1 MQLLQQQNS
10 PDTNTSASLD
20 DDQIQQV
27 RLVCEAPAEVQEVK
41 HISFKEFVASLV
53 CNKSEEVPLP
63 DDNFVKPLRERTC
76 NMGSRQSVLSLSD
89 FTEGSSGKLKQNKQA
104 LIAKTPVRSS
114 VLCRGQQKII
124 SFASPSESIK
134 PLTCL
139 QSESISEHVEVRN
152 GSEDAVVPSN
162 GLKITEF
169 SIPGYDIKLSPFPSG
184 LLVAKPPVFNRVIEV
199 DRCLTFIQEEHR
211 DFPVRSCFESLMACR
226 KAAVSSQNS
235 EKIHWLWT
243 DKYAPNS
250 CSTLLYNGH
259 GIKKFQHWLQRWKFN
274 APSNTRN
281 GKQTEVNRKR
291 EHSRCRKRIVIHP
304 DDSSDEDFIP
314 ESRGFK
320 RRRTDL
326 KNHVPVESIH
336 ATHENPVRQP
346 LNLTS
351 AVDSSSSGGS
361 FSDIEDGGD
370 SVHSDGDSLTSGKW
384 VRNSWRTKAYVLLG
398 PPGTGKTA
406 LVYALANDLGFKLFE
421 LNPSARRSGKDILGQ
436 FQVALDSHHVAKEHL
451 SSSFS
456 TFHMTNSA
464 KPKGASQR
472 PRRSAANFFKPV
484 STPKSNK
491 PPRRTSK
498 EKKTALCA
506 KSPKGLNLSCNS
518 LVLIDEADVL
528 FNSDRGFWSAL
539 SNLLQLAR
547 RPLVLTCSDPALLHN
562 LPIPACVY
570 HVREPSL
577 NLVIPYLKLVC
588 LAEGFELDT
597 RTVLS
602 LHGGNAYRLN
612 IGGNVDLLPGSFT
625 QIDVRRLVNQLQWFT
640 SVTRTQPDASVES
653 FDALVENPW
662 MLCSD
667 VLDSVRKLCPRFC
680 SLQLSNEQPV
690 SPTTVSPVTSISN
703 DLADV
708 FRDASDETTLC
719 NSSKPSFVQPPDLE
733 CPAFITKLSM
743 PPSVQLCGL
752 LRSCLTLLH
761 FVVRQQSIF
770 DFFTSSLSRSYTTHI
785 LDFTDL
791 SSGPSSTSS
800 DKNDMFTED
809 TVYQPPST
817 TSLSSCSTAN
827 VSRLSQTGP
836 CTKST
841 HTVTVNPVMANLL
854 APIAPFGQDSE
865 QIENHWSNTL
875 FGLARSRLP
884 TLERELMSILPE
896 ISMPSVH
903 ETPIEVNPSP
913 YTDSYSTQLISELAQ
928 AGVGSRHLIPN
939 PIRGRRELACDYL
952 PCLRL
957 IASGEVTKQEVSTSR
972 RFLHYFDRINL
983 FLRRST
989 RDKLCRFQMGTFKR
1003 V

>member
-20 DDQIQQV
+20 GDQIQQV

-53 CNKSEEVPLP
+53 CNKSDEVPLP
-63 DDNFVKPLRERTC
+63 DVNFVKPLRERTC
-76 NMGSRQSVLSLSD
+76 NMGSRQSVLFLSD
-89 FTEGSSGKLKQNKQA
+89 FTEGSSGKPKQNKQG
-104 LIAKTPVRSS
+104 LIAKTQARSS

-124 SFASPSESIK
+124 SFTSHSESIK
-134 PLTCL
+134 SLTCL
-139 QSESISEHVEVRN
+139 QSESISEQVEVRN
-152 GSEDAVVPSN
+152 GSEDAAVPPN
-162 GLKITEF
+162 DLKITEF
-169 SIPGYDIKLSPFPSG
+169 SIPGYDIKLSPYPSG
-184 LLVAKPPVFNRVIEV
+184 LLVTKPPVFNKVINI
-199 DRCLTFIQEEHR
+199 DMCLTLIQEEHP
-211 DFPVRSCFESLMACR
+211 DFPVRSCFESLITCR
-226 KAAVSSQNS
+226 KATVPSLNS
-235 EKIHWLWT
+235 ETIHWLWT

-281 GKQTEVNRKR
+281 GKQIEGNRKR
-291 EHSRCRKRIVIHP
+291 EHSRCRKRIVVHP
-304 DDSSDEDFIP
+304 EDSSDEDFIP
-314 ESRGFK
+314 EPRGFK
-320 RRRTDL
+320 RRRTNL
-326 KNHVPVESIH
+326 KNHMPAESIH
-336 ATHENPVRQP
+336 ATRENPVRQP
-346 LNLTS
+346 LNLTN

-361 FSDIEDGGD
+361 FSDTEEGGD

-384 VRNSWRTKAYVLLG
+384 VRSSWRTKAYVLLG
-398 PPGTGKTA
+398 PQGTGKTA

-456 TFHMTNSA
+456 TFHMTNST
-464 KPKGASQR
+464 KPKVASQR

-484 STPKSNK
+484 STTKSNK

-498 EKKTALCA
+498 EKTAPCA

-597 RTVLS
+597 RTALS
-602 LHGGNAYRLN
+602 LHRGNAYRLD
-612 IGGNVDLLPGSFT
+612 IGGNMDLLPESLT
-625 QIDVRRLVNQLQWFT
+625 QIDVRRLVNQLQWLT
-640 SVTRTQPDASVES
+640 SVTRTQPNTSVES
-653 FDALVENPW
+653 YDALVENPS
-662 MLCSD
+662 MLYSD
-667 VLDSVRKLCPRFC
+667 VLDSVRKLCPRLC
-680 SLQLSNEQPV
+680 SLQLSTEQSV
-690 SPTTVSPVTSISN
+690 SSTSVSPVTSMLN

-708 FRDASDETTLC
+708 FRDASDETTPC
-719 NSSKPSFVQPPDLE
+719 ISPKPPSVQPPDLE
-733 CPAFITKLSM
+733 RPAFVTKLTQ
-743 PPSVQLCGL
+743 PPSVPLCSL

-761 FVVRQQSIF
+761 HVVRQQSIF

-791 SSGPSSTSS
+791 SSGSSSTSS
-800 DKNDMFTED
+800 EKTDMLTED
-809 TVYQPPST
+809 TVYQTSST
-817 TSLSSCSTAN
+817 ASLPSCSTAN

-854 APIAPFGQDSE
+854 APIAPFDQVSE
-865 QIENHWSNTL
+865 QIERHWSNTL
-875 FGLARSRLP
+875 FGLAHSRLP

-903 ETPIEVNPSP
+903 ETPTEMNASP
-913 YTDSYSTQLISELAQ
+913 YTDSYSTRLISELAQ
-928 AGVGSRHLIPN
+928 AGVGSRHLVPN

-957 IASGEVTKQEVSTSR
+957 IASGEVTKQEMSTSR
-972 RFLHYFDRINL
+972 RFFHYFDRINL

-989 RDKLCRFQMGTFKR
+989 RDKLSRFQLGTFKR

>member
-1 MQLLQQQNS
+1 MSLTKRLSFSEMQLLQQQNS
-10 PDTNTSASLD
+10 PGTNTSASLD
-20 DDQIQQV
+20 GGQIQQV

-41 HISFKEFVASLV
+41 HIGFKEFVASLV
-53 CNKSEEVPLP
+53 CNKSDEVPLM
-63 DDNFVKPLRERTC
+63 DVNFVKPLGERTC
-76 NMGSRQSVLSLSD
+76 NMVSRQSSL
-89 FTEGSSGKLKQNKQA
+89 FLSSGKPKQSKQA
-104 LIAKTPVRSS
+104 LITKTPAPSS

-124 SFASPSESIK
+124 SFVSSSESIK
-134 PLTCL
+134 PFTCL
-139 QSESISEHVEVRN
+139 QSESVSEHVEVRN
-152 GSEDAVVPSN
+152 GSEDAAIPPDDS
-162 GLKITEF
+162 KIAKF
-169 SIPGYDIKLSPFPSG
+169 SIPGYDIKLSPYPSG
-184 LLVAKPPVFNRVIEV
+184 LLVKKLPVFNRVMDI
-199 DRCLTFIQEEHR
+199 DMCLTFIQEEHP
-211 DFPVRSCFESLMACR
+211 DFPVRSCFESLITCR
-226 KAAVSSQNS
+226 KATVPSQNS
-235 EKIHWLWT
+235 ETIHWLWT

-259 GIKKFQHWLQRWKFN
+259 GIKKFQHWLQRWKLN
-274 APSNTRN
+274 APNNTRN
-281 GKQTEVNRKR
+281 GKLTDVNRKR
-291 EHSRCRKRIVIHP
+291 ERSNCRKRVVLHLN
-304 DDSSDEDFIP
+304 DSSERFHTP

-326 KNHVPVESIH
+326 KHHVPVESIH
-336 ATHENPVRQP
+336 ATRENPVRQP

-370 SVHSDGDSLTSGKW
+370 SLHSDGDSLTSGKW
-384 VRNSWRTKAYVLLG
+384 IRSSWRTKAYVLLG

-421 LNPSARRSGKDILGQ
+421 LNPSTRRSGKDILGQ
-436 FQVALDSHHVAKEHL
+436 FQVAMDSHHVAKEHL

-456 TFHMTNSA
+456 TFHMTNST
-464 KPKGASQR
+464 KPKELSQR

-484 STPKSNK
+484 SATKSNK

-498 EKKTALCA
+498 EKKTAPCA

-547 RPLVLTCSDPALLHN
+547 RPLVLTCSDPALLHS

-577 NLVIPYLKLVC
+577 SVKL
-588 LAEGFELDT
+588 
-597 RTVLS
+597 
-602 LHGGNAYRLN
+602 Y
-612 IGGNVDLLPGSFT
+612 
-625 QIDVRRLVNQLQWFT
+625 
-640 SVTRTQPDASVES
+640 
-653 FDALVENPW
+653 DALVDDPS

-667 VLDSVRKLCPRFC
+667 VLDSVPKLCPRLC

-690 SPTTVSPVTSISN
+690 LPTSDSPTTSTSN

-708 FRDASDETTLC
+708 FKDAPDETTLC
-719 NSSKPSFVQPPDLE
+719 NSPEPSFVQPPDLE
-733 CPAFITKLSM
+733 RSAFITKLTM
-743 PPSVQLCGL
+743 PPSVPLCSL

-761 FVVRQQSIF
+761 HIVRQQSTF

-800 DKNDMFTED
+800 EKTDMFTED

-817 TSLSSCSTAN
+817 ASLSSCSIAN
-827 VSRLSQTGP
+827 VSRLSQAGP

-854 APIAPFGQDSE
+854 APIAPFDQDSE
-865 QIENHWSNTL
+865 QIERHWSNTL
-875 FGLARSRLP
+875 FGLAHSRLP
-884 TLERELMSILPE
+884 ALERELVSILPE
-896 ISMPSVH
+896 ISMPSLYEAPT
-903 ETPIEVNPSP
+903 ETNPGP

-928 AGVGSRHLIPN
+928 AGVGSRHLVPN

-957 IASGEVTKQEVSTSR
+957 IASGEVTKQEMSTSR
-972 RFLHYFDRINL
+972 RFFHYFDRINL
-983 FLRRST
+983 FLRAHT
-989 RDKLCRFQMGTFKR
+989 RDKFIVVSRDIQEFELRPNYTHPVSNYFYD
-1003 V
+1003 